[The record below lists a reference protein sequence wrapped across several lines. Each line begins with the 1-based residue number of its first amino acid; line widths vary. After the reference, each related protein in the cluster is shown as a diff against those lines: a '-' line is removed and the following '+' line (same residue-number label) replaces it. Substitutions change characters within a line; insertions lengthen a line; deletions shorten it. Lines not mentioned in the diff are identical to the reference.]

1 MKNFQTM
8 LELSETNKPT
18 TLHNEKTIGSI
29 KRENIIQ
36 HLNTV
41 GNDLSV
47 RSCKTGAETL
57 PVIAARWLHSRLRSF
72 QTVSVVPQTNKQQS
86 MHDADTLSI
95 HVHII
100 SPAHRDQCCQQ
111 VSLCHHRFGITTH
124 CTSPPYKLQN
134 VDHSLPLSGS
144 PGMASRIV
152 SQAFS
157 APVT

>member
-29 KRENIIQ
+29 KREGIIQ

-47 RSCKTGAETL
+47 PNCKTGAATL
-57 PVIAARWLHSRLRSF
+57 PAIAAGWLHSQLASL
-72 QTVSVVPQTNKQQS
+72 QTVSVVPQTNEQQS
-86 MHDADTLSI
+86 MHDEETLSI

-124 CTSPPYKLQN
+124 CTSPPYRLQN
-134 VDHSLPLSGS
+134 VHHSLPLSGS
-144 PGMASRIV
+144 TDMASRIV
-152 SQAFS
+152 SYVFS
-157 APVT
+157 ALVT